1 MKFIG
6 KIEKVTAVETGVSSN
21 GNAWSSCQI
30 VAWAVNESGFTEKV
44 LLHCLN
50 AACEKAQVLAGKWQN
65 ADGSYG
71 GEFEFY
77 FTPSVRS
84 YTDKNGRERMSQEL
98 MLNHVVERA

>member
-6 KIEKVTAVETGVSSN
+6 KIEKVTAVKTDVSSN
-21 GNAWSSCQI
+21 GNPWSSCEI
-30 VAWAVNESGFTEKV
+30 VAWHVNESGYTEKV
-44 LLHCLN
+44 LLYCLN

-77 FTPSVRS
+77 FTPVVRT
-84 YTDKNGRERMSQEL
+84 YTDKNGVDRMSQE
-98 MLNHVVERA
+98 MLFNHVVERV